1 MNRNPV
7 KAIKEK
13 CLDCC
18 CGQKKEVEECPM
30 NECALYPF
38 RLGKNPY
45 RAPRKPREIT
55 AEQKAAMIEALK
67 RGRETQLR
75 KKEIDDG

>member
-1 MNRNPV
+1 MNKNPV

-30 NECALYPF
+30 TDCALHPF

-45 RAPRKPREIT
+45 RTPRKPREIT

-75 KKEIDDG
+75 KKGNDDG